1 MRRTGL
7 CLAGITVLVSC
18 SDPTTEAPRDAGADA
33 LFDGAMDAPTDTGT
47 ASPED
52 SGPSECPVGVAFAQG
67 SAEGASDPTMVPAG
81 MGPGGAVRAGRLTAA
96 ALPVDR
102 TGLSTWQ
109 AGDYVLANNRVALLI
124 EAARPTSGYNPWGGT
139 PVGVASVRD
148 GRLVDA
154 GDFGELI
161 LGLGRFT
168 LQAES
173 VTVMNDGRDGMPAVV
188 RASGPLR
195 AIPFLDEFGRAIA
208 PADYGDIR
216 VAMDYELRADSDV
229 AEVYATFDVP
239 RLGTTVVRTVL
250 NGFFQANRMGRFVP
264 NGGFMEGTGA
274 MSATSLVGWVDD
286 RATSWAWMLPA
297 SRGTITPIISV
308 SGFDMFTAPAITFP
322 PCSQTRVHYG
332 RIALGGP
339 GLDGL
344 QRAIAADARVP
355 LRAITGTVTDA
366 SGAPAAGARVH
377 ATSMDGARYLDR
389 VSADA
394 MGRFELR
401 VPAGP
406 VRLQGWR
413 SGSAPTAVVP
423 VAEGA
428 STASLVFP
436 ADGSIAV
443 EATEAGSA
451 QALPVRVQVIPEGAT
466 APSLPASHGEAVP
479 SYGRLHVAFPIDGRV
494 TLPAPPGRYRVV
506 VSHGP
511 FYDLSDTMVTVT
523 AGMSTRVPV
532 TLRRVVET
540 PGVLCG
546 DFHVHTTRSP
556 DSDDDARLKL
566 SSGAADD
573 LSVMA
578 RSEHEWVAD
587 FQPLIEEMG
596 LQRRMRGVGSI
607 ELTTFTYGH
616 FGVFPLTAD
625 TSRIN
630 NGNFNWVGR
639 LPPAVFADVRARP
652 ERPTLV
658 INHPRGSRA
667 GAYFDAAGYNATD
680 GTANTAMWDDGFTA
694 VEFFNDSSFEENA
707 VLVRD
712 WFSFLSR
719 GRRVFA
725 VGSSDSHHL
734 NSSPVGFPR
743 TCMFLGTSDPM
754 AATPQAIGTAVGTGR
769 STIAGGIF
777 LDVRALPATG
787 TSGAV
792 GPGQELMGVGSEG
805 RLEITARA
813 PTWVRADRLQVFV
826 DGTALPTIALDDAA
840 RDPSDPVV
848 RYRGTVRVPVA
859 ASGSWVVVAAHGREL
874 EPVFPR
880 RTAFAVSNP
889 IFLRR

>member
-1 MRRTGL
+1 MRRRQW
-7 CLAGITVLVSC
+7 CLAGLAVLGSC
-18 SDPTTEAPRDAGADA
+18 SDPTTEAPRDAGVDVA
-33 LFDGAMDAPTDTGT
+33 LDGAMDAPTDAVG
-47 ASPED
+47 APED
-52 SGPSECPVGVAFAQG
+52 SGPSECPVGAAFERG
-67 SAEGASDPTMVPAG
+67 SAEGASDPTMVP
-81 MGPGGAVRAGRLTAA
+81 PGTAPGASARAGRLTAA
-96 ALPVDR
+96 ALPLDR
-102 TGLSTWQ
+102 TGLNTWQ
-109 AGDYVLANNRVALLI
+109 AGDYVLSNGRVALLL

-161 LGLGRFT
+161 IGLGRFT
-168 LQAES
+168 MQAES
-173 VTVMNDGRDGMPAVV
+173 VTVTHDGRDGMPAVV
-188 RASGPLR
+188 RAIGPLR
-195 AIPFLDEFGRAIA
+195 AIPFLNEFGYAIA
-208 PADYGDIR
+208 PADYGDIK
-216 VAMDYELRADSDV
+216 VAIDYELRGDSDV
-229 AEVYATFDVP
+229 VEVYVTFDVP
-239 RLGTTVVRTVL
+239 RLGTTTVRTVL
-250 NGFFQANRMGRFVP
+250 NGFFQGNRMGRFVP
-264 NGGFMEGTGA
+264 DRGFMEGTGA
-274 MSATSLVGWVDD
+274 MSATPLVGWIDD

-308 SGFDMFTAPAITFP
+308 SGFDMFTSPALTFQ
-322 PCSQTRVHYG
+322 PCSQTRVHFG

-344 QRAIAADARVP
+344 QRALAADARVTLRP
-355 LRAITGTVTDA
+355 LSGTITDA

-377 ATSMDGARYLDR
+377 VTSMDGARYLDR
-389 VSADA
+389 GTADS

-406 VRLQGWR
+406 VRLVGWR
-413 SGSAPTAVVP
+413 SGSAPTPAVA
-423 VAEGA
+423 VAAEA

-436 ADGSIAV
+436 AEGSIAV
-443 EATEAGSA
+443 EATDAVTDA
-451 QALPVRVQVIPEGAT
+451 ALPVRVQVIPVGAS
-466 APSLPASHGEAVP
+466 APSLPESHGEAVP
-479 SYGRLHVAFPIDGRV
+479 SFGRLHVAFPIDGRV
-494 TLPAPPGRYRVV
+494 SLPAAPGSYRVV
-506 VSHGP
+506 VSRGP
-511 FYDLSDTMVTVT
+511 FYDLSDTTVTVT
-523 AGMSTRVPV
+523 AGTSTPVPV
-532 TLRRVVET
+532 RLRRVVET

-546 DFHVHTTRSP
+546 DFHIHTVRSP

-566 SSGAADD
+566 SSGAADN
-573 LSVMA
+573 LEVMA
-578 RSEHEWVAD
+578 RSDHEWVGD

-596 LQRRMRGVGSI
+596 LQRHVRGIGSI

-616 FGVFPLTAD
+616 FGVFPLNAD
-625 TSRIN
+625 TSQIN
-630 NGNFNWVGR
+630 NGNFAWANR

-658 INHPRGSRA
+658 INHPRGSRSQ
-667 GAYFDAAGYNATD
+667 AYFDAAGYNPAD
-680 GTANTAMWDDGFTA
+680 GTANPSMWDDGFTA
-694 VEFFNDSSFEENA
+694 VEFFNDSSFEENPMQ
-707 VLVRD
+707 VRD

-743 TCMFLGTSDPM
+743 TCMFLGTNDPM
-754 AATPQAIGTAVGTGR
+754 SATPQAIATAVGTGR
-769 STIAGGIF
+769 STITGGIF

-787 TSGAV
+787 TTGAV
-792 GPGQELMGVGSEG
+792 GPGQELGGVGAEG

-840 RDPSDPVV
+840 RDPGDPVV

-874 EPVFPR
+874 DPVFPR
-880 RTAFAVSNP
+880 RMAFGVSNP